1 MRRPRVSIAG
11 LMGAVAAAAVGLAA
25 LRFSTPGWSGSIYLL
40 TRAIL
45 GLAILLALHRSGPSR
60 AWWLGF
66 ALFGWG
72 YEWLITPMSRYS
84 PPFLPTVRLLLAA
97 KPLLFHPLDV
107 NRGGSS
113 GLLPSPFGEL
123 YDYQYLRIGDDLW
136 ALAAALLGAA
146 VARIAWRPTDRV
158 EPAPVLSAPAG
169 GVGRMR
175 RRWILIPA
183 AGWAVLVVGTSV
195 VALRSSG
202 QSGFWAGA
210 TFLLVLA
217 GLGLAGVGAFAARGR
232 VRRSCTGAALLGG
245 GYLVL
250 VFSHSPYLPLPTSQL
265 LHGLRLG
272 FPWLA
277 SPNAVASARILD
289 ELERPI
295 ALEFPE
301 PTPLKDVLESLRRA
315 TARSGRPGLP
325 IYLDPIGLQEVE
337 KSPDTTVTIDV
348 RDVPLKTA
356 LRAVLRPVGMDFVV
370 QDGLLF
376 VTSQDSADFGDNP
389 FAEAFSQQYVRT
401 YPYEDGRIAPS
412 PELEDPYLIVGHC
425 LLAMVAAGLGALAAP
440 ILAGGA
446 DAMRNVG

>member
-25 LRFSTPGWSGSIYLL
+25 LRFSTPGWSGAIYLL

-45 GLAILLALHRSGPSR
+45 GLAILLALHRRGPSR
-60 AWWLGF
+60 AWWTGF

-72 YEWLITPMSRYS
+72 YEWLIAPMIWYS
-84 PPFLPTVRLLLAA
+84 PPFLPTVRLLLAV

-107 NRGGSS
+107 NLGGSS
-113 GLLPSPFGEL
+113 GLLPSPFNKL
-123 YDYQYLRIGDDLW
+123 YDYQYLRIGNDLW

-146 VARIAWRPTDRV
+146 VARIACRPTDRV
-158 EPAPVLSAPAG
+158 EPAPSPSPAPSAAVG
-169 GVGRMR
+169 GAGRMR
-175 RRWILIPA
+175 RRWIVIA
-183 AGWAVLVVGTSV
+183 TASWALMVTSTSV

-202 QSGFWAGA
+202 NSGFWAGA

-217 GLGLAGVGAFAARGR
+217 CLGLAGVGAFAARGR

-277 SPNAVASARILD
+277 SPNAAASARILD

-301 PTPLKDVLESLRRA
+301 PTPIRDVLESIRRA
-315 TARSGRPGLP
+315 TEEPGRQGIP
-325 IYLDPIGLQEVE
+325 IYLDPIGLQEAE
-337 KSPDTTVTIDV
+337 KSPDSTVTIDV

-356 LRAVLRPVGMDFVV
+356 LHAALRPIGMDFVV

-376 VTSQDSADFGDNP
+376 VTSEYETDDDARPGDTP
-389 FAEAFSQQYVRT
+389 FHDAFDLFHAHRNQHEAARLRRRVR
-401 YPYEDGRIAPS
+401 R
-412 PELEDPYLIVGHC
+412 
-425 LLAMVAAGLGALAAP
+425 
-440 ILAGGA
+440 
-446 DAMRNVG
+446 